1 VARSI
6 YAKQVSNPMSQ
17 TVQTLEIQGS
27 PAKLAGLLFL
37 GILMT
42 AASAFVALGGIARPG
57 SYIEFIGWVGVAFF
71 GAILALIVYRF
82 FNAKEVLVTITDEG
96 ILDKRVAARTI
107 PWAAVRKVSVW
118 EHQRQK
124 VIVLDVP
131 PEVEGS
137 IEMTRMARFTRG
149 PNKSL
154 GADGLC
160 ITAAG
165 LKISHDEL
173 LARVMEHVGAATL
186 RTS

>member
-1 VARSI
+1 
-6 YAKQVSNPMSQ
+6 MSQ
-17 TVQTLEIQGS
+17 TAQTIEIQGS
-27 PAKLAGLLFL
+27 PAKLAGLAFL
-37 GILMT
+37 GVLLI
-42 AASAFVALGGIARPG
+42 AASAFVAFGGVVPPG
-57 SYIEFIGWVGVAFF
+57 SYVEFIGWAGVVFF
-71 GAILALIVYRF
+71 GAMLALIVYRL
-82 FNAKEVLVTITDEG
+82 FNAREVLVTITPEG
-96 ILDKRVAARTI
+96 ILDKRVAARVI
-107 PWAAVRKVSVW
+107 PWSAVRKVSVW

-149 PNKSL
+149 PNRSL

-173 LARVMEHVGAATL
+173 LARVMEHVG
-186 RTS
+186 R

>member
-1 VARSI
+1 
-6 YAKQVSNPMSQ
+6 MSQ
-17 TVQTLEIQGS
+17 TGRTLEIQGS

-42 AASAFVALGGIARPG
+42 AASAFVALGGIAPPG
-57 SYIEFIGWVGVAFF
+57 SYIEFIGWVGVLFF
-71 GAILALIVYRF
+71 GAMLALIVYRV
-82 FNAKEVLVTITDEG
+82 FNARDVYVTITDEG
-96 ILDKRVAARTI
+96 ILDKRVAARII
-107 PWAAVRKVSVW
+107 PWSAVRKVSVW

-149 PNKSL
+149 PNKSY

-165 LKISHDEL
+165 LKISHDKL
-173 LARVMEHVGAATL
+173 LSEVMARVEAA
-186 RTS
+186 RA